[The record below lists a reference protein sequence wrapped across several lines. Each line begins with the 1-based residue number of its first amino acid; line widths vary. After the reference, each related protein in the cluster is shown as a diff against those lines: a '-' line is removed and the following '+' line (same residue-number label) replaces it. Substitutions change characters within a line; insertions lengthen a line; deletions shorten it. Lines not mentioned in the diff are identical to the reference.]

1 MSVCVL
7 PLTQQQDF
15 DFPSLLLLLL
25 LEDPLDLFVHGD
37 APLLVLG
44 QTART
49 GASAH
54 LPTARH
60 GRGENTHCN
69 ETVNE

>member
-1 MSVCVL
+1 MCVL

-25 LEDPLDLFVHGD
+25 LEDPLDLFIHGD

-44 QTART
+44 QTAHT
-49 GASAH
+49 SASAQF
-54 LPTARH
+54 PAARH
-60 GRGENTHCN
+60 GRGKPHCN